1 MSHAAEHR
9 EDWRQPIVLVVEDEP
24 LIRMAMA
31 AAFRRAGLTVI
42 EACDAAE
49 ALDIVHTGVEPDA
62 LLTDILMPGPIDGL
76 RLAALLE
83 ATFPSME
90 VFVSSGYLSGS
101 DLKLR
106 LNFIPKP
113 TEPDAVARAIKYV
126 LMRGKPEV
134 GPQPDWRLPD

>member
-1 MSHAAEHR
+1 VTHADEHR
-9 EDWRQPIVLVVEDEP
+9 DDVRQPIVLVVEDEV

-31 AAFRRAGLTVI
+31 AALRRAGLNVI

-49 ALDIVHTGVEPDA
+49 ALEIVHTGVEPDA
-62 LLTDILMPGPIDGL
+62 LFTDILMPGPIDGL

-83 ATFPSME
+83 TTFPSMK
-90 VFVSSGYLSGS
+90 VFVSSGRVSDS

-113 TEPDAVARAIKYV
+113 TEPDSVARAIKYV
-126 LMRGKPEV
+126 LARGGPGV
-134 GPQPDWRLPD
+134 GPRPDWLA